1 MKTTNTFAG
10 KGHASKRLLVA
21 GILGLVLLLA
31 PFVSARADDQ
41 SSRTVKYSQ
50 REVVPIR
57 AKVRFSTLIVLP
69 ENEDILDFST
79 GDKEFWII
87 NGIHNLCY
95 VKPAEAGIRTN
106 LNLVTASGHVYS
118 FLLTEVSKQEPGDDP
133 DLKIFIEPKDESS
146 IAGNG
151 TSDAYVRASDLE
163 TYKRQLADLRA
174 QTVAQL
180 ADSDKQSEER
190 MSRYRAQ
197 YPSELQFDYTYNAKG
212 QGRPFDISAIYHD
225 KNFTYIRSSAS
236 EKPAVYEMKDGKPN
250 VVNYEFQSGLYIVAK
265 VLDDGYLKVGK
276 QKLEFHRKQ

>member
-1 MKTTNTFAG
+1 MKTTSTFAG
-10 KGHASKRLLVA
+10 KGHVSKRLLVA
-21 GILGLVLLLA
+21 SFFGLALLLA
-31 PFVSARADDQ
+31 PLLSVRADDE

-118 FLLTEVSKQEPGDDP
+118 FLLTEVSKQEPADDP

-174 QTVAQL
+174 QTAAQL

-190 MSRYRAQ
+190 MSRYRVQ

-225 KNFTYIRSSAS
+225 KNFTYIRSAAS
-236 EKPAVYEMKDGKPN
+236 EKPTVYEMKDGKPN
-250 VVNYEFQSGLYIVAK
+250 VVNYEFQSGLYVVAK